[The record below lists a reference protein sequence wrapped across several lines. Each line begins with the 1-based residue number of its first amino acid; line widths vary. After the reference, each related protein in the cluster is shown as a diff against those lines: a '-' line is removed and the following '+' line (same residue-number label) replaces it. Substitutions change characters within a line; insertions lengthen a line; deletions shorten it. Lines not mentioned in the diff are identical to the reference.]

1 MKISVIIPIYNAE
14 KYLERCINSLLNQT
28 YSDYEIILVD
38 DGSKDNSGNIC
49 DYYAYKYSNIKV
61 IHKENGGSG
70 SARNVGI
77 SKAKGNYIS
86 FVDADDYVK
95 NNFLERM
102 VELAYIYN
110 ADLVECSF
118 EIVKNYNNKLEETDN
133 KCKTINKMSNIEM
146 LEAFCS
152 KKDYLKSAVLWNKL
166 IKKELFNNLK
176 FIEGKGIDDEYIIH
190 ELLYR
195 SKISIVIDDKL
206 YFYYM
211 SEGSQMRSGYSLKAL
226 DSIEA
231 IENQLKFFKHI
242 NNNKLYNMLLYRYYS
257 AICIN
262 YYLIKSF
269 YKDKTDLI
277 ITLNQK
283 RKNWRNALLV
293 KEILF
298 SDKMILILKR
308 FFPAII
314 CNRKWRNKICRK

>member
-14 KYLERCINSLLNQT
+14 KYLEKCINSLLNQT
-28 YSDYEIILVD
+28 YSDYELILVD

-49 DYYAYKYSNIKV
+49 DYYANKYSNIIV
-61 IHKENGGSG
+61 VHKENGGSA

-77 SKAKGNYIS
+77 CKAKGNYIS
-86 FVDADDYVK
+86 FVDSDDYVK
-95 NNFLERM
+95 DNFLERM
-102 VELAYIYN
+102 VELANIYN

-118 EIVKNYNNKLEETDN
+118 KIVKNYNDDLIEKDD
-133 KCKTINKMSNIEM
+133 KCKTIKKMSNNEM

-166 IKKELFNNLK
+166 IKKELFSNLR

-190 ELLYR
+190 EILYR
-195 SKISIVIDDKL
+195 SKISIVINDEL

-231 IENQLKFFKHI
+231 IENQLKFFKDI
-242 NNNKLYNMLLYRYYS
+242 NNKKLYNMLLYRYFS

-262 YYLIKSF
+262 YYLVKSLF
-269 YKDKTDLI
+269 ENKTDLI
-277 ITLNQK
+277 IDLNQK
-283 RKNWRNALLV
+283 RKNWGNALLV
-293 KEILF
+293 KEIPIC
-298 SDKMILILKR
+298 DKLILILKR

-314 CNRKWRNKICRK
+314 YNKKWRNNL